1 MPADFLTD
9 PLEQSFPETVQP
21 VPVPP
26 SQENLDAILLA
37 LEAVE
42 SGMQSPIQV
51 SDLAAAAGYSLFH
64 FTRLFNRIV
73 HHSPFDYL
81 IRRRL
86 SQAAHDLKSADTR
99 ILDIALTYQFNSHES
114 FTRAFKRMFG
124 IPPSQCRGKSPDP
137 HLALDP
143 VDSEMLGLVHSGS
156 LVIRERMLPELTL
169 TGLVTDSEDPDDC
182 PISLREHLNTLIR
195 DGIISP
201 LQQAT
206 LRTYPPGW
214 QLHGLQIMAGVLD
227 SPAAH
232 NPALFEKTLPSGT
245 WASFACPHNSTAA
258 SLLRRF
264 IYQTWL
270 TGIPARLREPVELE
284 ILHHPE
290 QSGSPSVRSL
300 ELLIPLQG

>member
-9 PLEQSFPETVQP
+9 PLEKSFPGTARP

-26 SQENLDAILLA
+26 SQDNLDAILCA

-42 SGMQSPIQV
+42 TGLQSPIQV

-86 SQAAHDLKSADTR
+86 SQAAQDLQDGEDR

-124 IPPSQCRGKSPDP
+124 IPPSQCRVKSPDP
-137 HLALDP
+137 HLVLDP
-143 VDSEMLGLVHSGS
+143 VDSEMLGLIHSGS
-156 LVIRERMLPELTL
+156 LVIRQRMLPDFTL
-169 TGLVTDSEDPDDC
+169 AGLVTHSEDPDGF
-182 PISLREHLNTLIR
+182 PTSLQEHLNTLIR
-195 DGIISP
+195 DGIINP

-206 LRTYPPGW
+206 LRIYPSRW
-214 QLHGLQIMAGVLD
+214 HIDGLQIMAGVLD

-245 WASFACPHNSTAA
+245 WASFACPHTSTAA

-284 ILHHPE
+284 ILYRPE
-290 QSGSPSVRSL
+290 QSGSPSVPSL